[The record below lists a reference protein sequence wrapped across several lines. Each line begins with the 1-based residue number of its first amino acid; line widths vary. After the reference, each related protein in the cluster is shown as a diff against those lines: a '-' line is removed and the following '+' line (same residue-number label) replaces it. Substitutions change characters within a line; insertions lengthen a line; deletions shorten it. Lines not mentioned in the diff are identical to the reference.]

1 MIEFEGK
8 KLFIFDFDG
17 TLFDTMHAWTG
28 FGEDFVEYV
37 GREPEKGLTDRLNS
51 IPTLYAAAQF
61 LHDNYCPELTSDE
74 IFGWIG
80 DHVRDYYENKAVP
93 KKGVPEFLK
102 KWRARGIRMCVL
114 TANETSF
121 VSVPLRRCGLE
132 DFFDRI
138 YSTRDLGLGKDT
150 PDSFVKVLGDF
161 GTEASDAVVFEDA
174 FYAASNA
181 AKLNIPIVGISDDT
195 EPNSDEMKSLCDAY
209 VSDFTELLQTV

>member
-51 IPTLYAAAQF
+51 MPTLYAAAQF

-80 DHVRDYYENKAVP
+80 DHVRDYYISKALP
-93 KKGVPEFLK
+93 RKGVPEFLEK
-102 KWRARGIRMCVL
+102 YEK
-114 TANETSF
+114 
-121 VSVPLRRCGLE
+121 
-132 DFFDRI
+132 
-138 YSTRDLGLGKDT
+138 
-150 PDSFVKVLGDF
+150 KVLMKLRNKAKSKNK
-161 GTEASDAVVFEDA
+161 ASHRYLPALVIKCEIILYYQIFNTYKTPTVTPERCENLIKRLGCI
-174 FYAASNA
+174 FY
-181 AKLNIPIVGISDDT
+181 II
-195 EPNSDEMKSLCDAY
+195 MKKNYRA
-209 VSDFTELLQTV
+209 VSDLTQHSFDYLLL

>member
-1 MIEFEGK
+1 
-8 KLFIFDFDG
+8 
-17 TLFDTMHAWTG
+17 
-28 FGEDFVEYV
+28 
-37 GREPEKGLTDRLNS
+37 
-51 IPTLYAAAQF
+51 
-61 LHDNYCPELTSDE
+61 
-74 IFGWIG
+74 
-80 DHVRDYYENKAVP
+80 
-93 KKGVPEFLK
+93 
-102 KWRARGIRMCVL
+102 MCVL

>member
-51 IPTLYAAAQF
+51 MPTLYAAAQF
-61 LHDNYCPELTSDE
+61 LHDNYCLELTSDE

-80 DHVRDYYENKAVP
+80 DHVRDYYISKALP
-93 KKGVPEFLK
+93 RKGVPEFLEKYEK
-102 KWRARGIRMCVL
+102 KGVRMCIL
-114 TANETSF
+114 TANETPF
-121 VSVPLRRCGLE
+121 ITAPLKRCGLDGYFE
-132 DFFDRI
+132 RV
-138 YSTRDLGLGKDT
+138 YSTRELGLGKDI
-150 PDSFVKVLGDF
+150 PDSFLKVLSDF
-161 GTEASDAVVFEDA
+161 DTEASDAVVFEDA